1 MPESTHPS
9 TLATARPA
17 LRPHG
22 DGSDGPPAPD
32 MVWIPGGVFK
42 MGCDDAYPEERP
54 QHRAEVGG
62 FWMDR
67 YPVTIARFAEFVAAT
82 NHVTFAEIPPD
93 PADYP
98 DAIPDLLHPGSL
110 VFVKPEQRV
119 SLRDIRAW
127 WRFVLGADWRHPM
140 GPHDSVDGLGEHP
153 VAHVTFSDAE
163 AFAAWN
169 GKTLPT
175 EAEWEFAA
183 RGGLAGATYA
193 WGEELMPDGR
203 PMANYWQGRFPNEN
217 TLVDGY
223 ERTSPVGSFPPNGY
237 GLYDMIGNVWEWTG
251 DWYAPRHSTSASIGC
266 CHPRNPRG
274 ARRGESVDPSAPGA
288 HIPRKVLKG
297 GSFLCSANYCRRYR
311 PAARFPE
318 PIDSSTSNIGFRCI
332 VRP

>member
-1 MPESTHPS
+1 MAESTHSS
-9 TLATARPA
+9 TAATTDSGPRPRDDSA
-17 LRPHG
+17 AGAPG
-22 DGSDGPPAPD
+22 PD

-42 MGCDDAYPEERP
+42 MGCDHAYPEEQP
-54 QHRAEVGG
+54 LHRAEVGG

-82 NHVTFAEIPPD
+82 QYVTFAEIPPD
-93 PADYP
+93 PRDYP
-98 DAIPDLLHPGSL
+98 NAIPELLHPGSL
-110 VFVKPEQRV
+110 VFVKPTVRV

-127 WRFVLGADWRHPM
+127 WRFVIGADWRHPM
-140 GPHDSVDGLGEHP
+140 GPDDTIDGLNDHP
-153 VAHVTFSDAE
+153 VTHVTFGDAE
-163 AFAAWN
+163 AFAAWS
-169 GKTLPT
+169 GKALPT

-183 RGGLAGATYA
+183 RGGLDGATYA
-193 WGEELMPDGR
+193 WGEALMPHGR

-217 TLVDGY
+217 TLIDGY
-223 ERTSPVGSFPPNGY
+223 ERTSPAGSFPPNGY
-237 GLYDMIGNVWEWTG
+237 GLYDMIGNVWEWTA
-251 DWYAPRHSTSASIGC
+251 DWYAPRHATTPSIGC

-274 ARRGESVDPSAPGA
+274 ARRSESVDLAAPSA

-318 PIDSSTSNIGFRCI
+318 PVDSSTSNIGFRCI